1 MRRKDGFAP
10 IGDYA
15 ALGDGRTVALVAS
28 DGSVDFMSLPSLHAP
43 TTFAAILDPDHGGRF
58 RLTPVGEYEAE
69 RRYLGRTNV
78 LETTYRT
85 GDGAVRVTEALT
97 LQDGG
102 LLPWVEHARRIEGIE
117 GSVRLE
123 WRLEPRFD
131 WGREAP
137 RIVRRGDLLVAA
149 GAGLQL
155 AVHSWDAGEVE
166 PEDGA
171 LAGSFET
178 ASGQRAL
185 LALVA
190 GHEQPLHWPSRDH
203 VEARL
208 DATRRVWER
217 WLGLWAYDGPWEQE
231 VARSALALKL
241 LVYAPNGSIAAAPT
255 TSLPEVIGGD
265 KNYDY
270 RYSWVRDSAF
280 TLDALMRLGIPE
292 QVQESFGCLLRSV
305 RQTAPDLRPFYD
317 LDGCVPTRAETLDHL
332 RGYRCSHPVRY
343 GNAASTQVQLGSW
356 GDLLE
361 TAALYCSEGNVLDEE
376 TGKML
381 ADCVD
386 RVAILWPDEDSGMW
400 ELDEHRHY
408 TTSKIAVWMAF
419 DRALRLADEGQLPAK
434 HVPQWREQRDRLHA
448 WIEERCWSEELGAYC
463 GWAGEESLDAGIL
476 RAMRMDYPEREKL
489 DRTVDTIRERLA
501 AGPGLVYRTSEHVGQ
516 EGAFVACS
524 FWLVEALARLG
535 RVDEACELMELVLP
549 HSNDLGLFSE
559 EVDPESGELLGNFPQ
574 GLSHLA
580 LVNAAGAIEDASGE
594 TRAADA
600 SAKAGA
606 ARG

>member
-434 HVPQWREQRDRLHA
+434 HVPQWREQCDRLHA

-535 RVDEACELMELVLP
+535 RVDEACELMELVFP